1 MWEQPRLPRPLYRSK
16 YPLSVP
22 WTPAARAAY
31 ETGGAVSLE
40 HVLPAAVLV
49 RRLIADPPANA
60 AALVAGALSTGEMQ
74 SCTVQTL
81 WRRLVGRPL
90 NDQEMRE
97 VLPGLLQQFE
107 SSRHNYRQLVR
118 AIVTAPAYRR
128 ID

>member
-60 AALVAGALSTGEMQ
+60 AALVRILRCIEYVVIAPEDN
-74 SCTVQTL
+74 
-81 WRRLVGRPL
+81 RRLMDARVGSK
-90 NDQEMRE
+90 
-97 VLPGLLQQFE
+97 LPPGSTDPWDRYRTAGLDLDTLAPIAVG
-107 SSRHNYRQLVR
+107 SS
-118 AIVTAPAYRR
+118 
-128 ID
+128 